1 MKGLRGLPKPV
12 KLLQDFRRQH
22 DPLVIFLIG
31 LLDSSFQTDT
41 CALGI
46 FSDNV
51 LCFIVPH
58 IFSIRIF
65 LHKTYIGR
73 YLGIPFIRW
82 NKGAMKDAM
91 T

>member
-41 CALGI
+41 CALGT

-58 IFSIRIF
+58 IFSLRTCTKRIWAGIWVF
-65 LHKTYIGR
+65 LSLDGT
-73 YLGIPFIRW
+73 
-82 NKGAMKDAM
+82 KGQ
-91 T
+91 